1 MKRIGRIF
9 CSSFLSVLL
18 VLSECPTVSAEDSK
32 KEENV
37 IEDIQRITEFVGYE
51 PNENKPY
58 MNFMV
63 NAEEK
68 ENLML
73 PESLDVWI
81 ENSSEP
87 EKLMVNWDIKTE
99 TYDQI
104 VYVPKWDEAL
114 YQLSDELLQGQDALP
129 YIVVNVVNQMQNNE
143 LIVYDNNVTEKTVG
157 SGVNADYANFIE
169 LFNDSSLSG
178 DVIVKLNSDVT
189 ETRNASTGAFE
200 IPDRITSL
208 TIDSDTDGTV
218 RVLKISGDGALSNIY
233 ANGKKLYVG
242 KDIQISGSDIYG
254 GGYEK
259 DITGSPVIEFYGKMA
274 DSASIY
280 GGGYNYQVE
289 GDIKLIVGGYISWS
303 LIGGGHAEPDKN
315 QSLSTINADVTG
327 NIEIQLLKDGHVH
340 NVLFGGGYATSE
352 QSGTYSA
359 NVSGNIKLDING
371 DVYCLN
377 DAIVGGGAAKAGT
390 RKTMTLNANV
400 GGDIALNFGEDAQSG
415 NGKYM
420 GAGLHIIGG
429 GLASGDSNHTDGTGD
444 WNIVT
449 NAIVSGDVKI
459 KVDKDSAA
467 GESQL
472 NERTIYY
479 LYAGGNADGR
489 GSNANVLGSTY
500 VQCGRGPAL
509 SSSFLAAGGHAAFGG
524 TADVKKTTN
533 ITIIPIDNQFEGY
546 ENTPA
551 IYGGGKA
558 DGNYDLANQTLDLRI
573 SQANVGGSKIEIKA
587 GSTISTYDTD
597 RGASIVGGGLASG
610 NATNNSYGDTFDM
623 CPAIAKVL
631 GDISI
636 NIADDIVF
644 NEGMVGGGIVVR
656 AGDASVDGSINITI
670 KDNCIFNK
678 DYVGAGKVVRV
689 TSSLNAKALSNV
701 EGNITSTFGKNIE
714 FKQSYY
720 GGGYTEGANS
730 SASVGGK
737 ITTSFTGGVSVG
749 ANYAAAGY
757 AKNPNTTANV
767 AGGLDYTI
775 NGDFSCKNYYGAGYL
790 YNSAGSANI
799 GTEDNPVSVKT
810 TFKGDGTNT
819 LTMSSSTGT
828 WAYNGGFAQFGM
840 GTANIYGDV
849 SLTFDG
855 TNPQR
860 TLVAGGYGYAGSGDI
875 IGSLQLLIKD
885 LDNPLTAL
893 IYSGGYAANGG
904 TAVIN
909 GDVNSSYDSVT
920 INNFLYGGGRNADA
934 KTGTDADIQGN
945 AKMTFKNSVLPYS
958 ASNTDLNVYGG
969 GYGTSGNPVN
979 ITGTSVIELKENNT
993 VNGKL
998 TAGGYA
1004 SCSVNDFEFHIIG
1017 TQKNAIAFTDYV
1029 YSSSVINNKIK
1040 LYVGDGTTETTLNSL
1055 FLQNLDDVIVADK
1068 ATLKLAE
1075 SANGSD
1081 NINHLFYNVG
1091 ELTIQPGGSLDLTNA
1106 NTTYSDSILGNY
1118 TGGGTLRLE
1127 DGKTFTIGG
1136 TASGTT
1142 TVEIDDT
1149 PIVDQTYITVTGG
1162 GTESF
1167 TYDSDE
1173 YELRNDEASAP
1184 HKWKYVKSEIVAP
1197 HNSVTGIVNDSE
1209 YTKGDK
1215 ISFTAI
1221 GDGMNVTSPQTNAVR
1236 WLPVKWQVL
1245 TENSFNEAGPYTGE
1259 IDTSTLSVGSS
1270 TLKVVFQKQKY
1281 DGSVWNDVTGED
1293 TLTITFKIK
1302 EKTSSDLPSGGG
1314 GGGSSAPSSK
1324 ADGFVEEQNKTY
1336 YYNNGKQVE
1345 SGFILLD
1352 KDEKLVAAVK
1362 PEQLSVIPEIA
1373 EAVYFIKDDKT
1384 VAKQEWVILD
1394 EFNNLVNT
1402 RPFDQLI
1409 TDYGDKYKVYAAKAD
1424 GRLVQSWLEVNGI
1437 WYYFKEDY
1445 TARYQYWQAHWND
1458 WYLFENY
1465 TYVTNRW
1472 HPTSEGRWYYLDS
1485 EGRMVRNQWVDDCW
1499 INEDGIYWSP
1509 LYN

>member
-104 VYVPKWDEAL
+104 IYVPKWDKTL

-129 YIVVNVVNQMQNNE
+129 YIVVNVENQMQNNE
-143 LIVYDNNVTEKTVG
+143 LIVYDNKAIEKTVG
-157 SGVNADYANFIE
+157 SGVNADYTNFIE
-169 LFNDSSLSG
+169 LFNDSLLSG

-189 ETRNASTGAFE
+189 ESRNATTGAFE

-208 TIDSDTDGTV
+208 TIDSDTDGTP
-218 RVLKISGDGALSNIY
+218 RTLSISGNGALLNIY
-233 ANGKKLYVG
+233 VNGKKLYVG
-242 KDIQISGSDIYG
+242 KDIKISNDGIYNSDIYG

-259 DITGSPVIEFYGKMA
+259 DIIGSPEIEFYGRLE
-274 DSASIY
+274 SSGSIY
-280 GGGYNYQVE
+280 GGGYNHKVT
-289 GDIKLIVGGYISWS
+289 GDIKLIVGGYVGWS

-340 NVLFGGGYATSE
+340 NVLYGGGYATSE

-359 NVSGNIKLDING
+359 NVSGNIELDING

-377 DAIVGGGAAKAGT
+377 DAIVGGGAAKAET

-400 GGDIALNFGEDAQSG
+400 GGDITLNFGEDAQSG

-429 GLASGDSNHTDGTGD
+429 GLASGNSNYNDGTGD

-533 ITIIPIDNQFEGY
+533 ITIVPIDNQFEGY

-636 NIADDIVF
+636 NIADDIEF

-720 GGGYTEGANS
+720 GGGFTEGANS

-775 NGDFSCKNYYGAGYL
+775 NGDFSCANYYGAGYL
-790 YNSAGSANI
+790 YNSASSADI
-799 GTEDNPVSVKT
+799 GTKDNPVSVKT
-810 TFKGDGTNT
+810 TFKGNGTNT
-819 LTMSSSTGT
+819 MRTSSSGI
-828 WAYNGGFAQFGM
+828 WLYNGGYAQFGG
-840 GTANIYGDV
+840 GTVNIYGNL

-855 TNPQR
+855 TNPQE
-860 TLVAGGYGYAGSGDI
+860 TLI
-875 IGSLQLLIKD
+875 IGGCGKQTTNADITGNIEFTMQN
-885 LDNPLTAL
+885 LDNPMSYS
-893 IYSGGYAANGG
+893 IYGGGYAATGG
-904 TAVIN
+904 TANITGNVTTKYNNSTIN
-909 GDVNSSYDSVT
+909 GA
-920 INNFLYGGGRNADA
+920 IYGGGRNADA
-934 KTGTDADIQGN
+934 KAGTNADITGN
-945 AKMTFKNSVLPYS
+945 MKMIFTNTVLSS
-958 ASNTDLNVYGG
+958 AYGG
-969 GYGTSGNPVN
+969 SMGADGNNAIINGTS
-979 ITGTSVIELKENNT
+979 IIELKEGNT
-993 VNGKL
+993 VKQQL
-998 TAGGYA
+998 YAGGYYY
-1004 SCSVNDFEFHIIG
+1004 SSLDNMEFHVTGIQNSPI
-1017 TQKNAIAFTDYV
+1017 TFTGSGAYAT
-1029 YSSSVINNKIK
+1029 SVVNNDIK
-1040 LYVGDGTTETTLNSL
+1040 LFIGDGTTETILNSEYIL
-1055 FLQNLDDVIVADK
+1055 NVNEVIVTDNAVLKLSEKGSDGSNNQQNLFFDV
-1068 ATLKLAE
+1068 E
-1075 SANGSD
+1075 
-1081 NINHLFYNVG
+1081 
-1091 ELTIQPGGSLDLTNA
+1091 ELTIQPGGKLDLTNSSTA
-1106 NTTYSDSILGNY
+1106 QNDSILGNY

-1136 TASGTT
+1136 AASGTT
-1142 TVEIDDT
+1142 TVEIDGT
-1149 PIVDQTYITVTGG
+1149 PVVDQTYITVTGG

-1259 IDTSTLSVGSS
+1259 IDTSTLSVGSN
-1270 TLKVVFQKQKY
+1270 TLNVVFQKQKY

-1324 ADGFVEEQNKTY
+1324 ADGFVEEKNKTY
-1336 YYNNGKQVE
+1336 YYNNGKQAE

-1409 TDYGDKYKVYAAKAD
+1409 TDYGDKYKVYAARED

-1485 EGRMVRNQWVDDCW
+1485 EGRMVRNQWIDDCW

>member
-87 EKLMVNWDIKTE
+87 EKVMVNWDIKTE

-104 VYVPKWDEAL
+104 VYVPKWDETL

-129 YIVVNVVNQMQNNE
+129 YIVVNVENQMQNNE

-157 SGVNADYANFIE
+157 SMNADYTNFIE

-189 ETRNASTGAFE
+189 ESRNASTGAFE

-208 TIDSDTDGTV
+208 TIDSDTDGTS
-218 RVLKISGDGALSNIY
+218 RTLSISGNGALLNIY
-233 ANGKKLYVG
+233 VNGKKLYVG
-242 KDIQISGSDIYG
+242 KDIKISNDGIYNSDIYG

-259 DITGSPVIEFYGKMA
+259 DIIGSPEIEFYGRLE
-274 DSASIY
+274 SSGSIY
-280 GGGYNYQVE
+280 GGGYNHKVT
-289 GDIKLIVGGYISWS
+289 GDIKLIVGGYVGWS

-340 NVLFGGGYATSE
+340 NVLYGGGYVMSE
-352 QSGTYSA
+352 KSDTTGTHSA
-359 NVSGNIKLDING
+359 NVSGNINLDING

-377 DAIVGGGAAKAGT
+377 DSIVGGGVAIAKVSQET
-390 RKTMTLNANV
+390 SLYANV
-400 GGDIALNFGEDAQSG
+400 GGNITLTFGADASRKTKTEG
-415 NGKYM
+415 IPV
-420 GAGLHIIGG
+420 HGG
-429 GLASGDSNHTDGTGD
+429 GRASSYISNNTKNIITSAKVGGDIKITAIEDSLASSSQED
-444 WNIVT
+444 
-449 NAIVSGDVKI
+449 
-459 KVDKDSAA
+459 DKKF
-467 GESQL
+467 Q
-472 NERTIYY
+472 Y
-479 LYAGGNADGR
+479 LYGGGNAAGR
-489 GSNANVLGSTY
+489 GADASVQGNTY
-500 VQCGRGPAL
+500 IQCGRVVRNSAQGIYG
-509 SSSFLAAGGHAAFGG
+509 GGHASYGG
-524 TADVKKTTN
+524 TADVIGTAH
-533 ITIIPIDNQFEGY
+533 ITIVPIKNQVDDY
-546 ENTPA
+546 ENA
-551 IYGGGKA
+551 QGIYGGGKA
-558 DGNYDLANQTLDLRI
+558 DGNYDSANQGQDLKV
-573 SQANVGGSKIEIKA
+573 SQANVGGSIIKIEKGIKF
-587 GSTISTYDTD
+587 SDTD
-597 RGASIVGGGLASG
+597 NIINLLGGGYIETDGFTASFV
-610 NATNNSYGDTFDM
+610 ADSDFKKCTAF
-623 CPAIAKVL
+623 AKVL
-631 GDISI
+631 GDIKI
-636 NIADDIVF
+636 DIADDITLP
-644 NEGMVGGGIVVR
+644 GGIYSAGYVKTG
-656 AGDASVDGSINITI
+656 GDASVSGSITLT
-670 KDNCIFNK
+670 
-678 DYVGAGKVVRV
+678 V
-689 TSSLNAKALSNV
+689 
-701 EGNITSTFGKNIE
+701 GKN
-714 FKQSYY
+714 SVVGNYT
-720 GGGYTEGANS
+720 GGGYAYGGEEDFYAIAN
-730 SASVGGK
+730 VKGK
-737 ITTSFTGGVSVG
+737 ITVIFADGLTVTGS
-749 ANYAAAGY
+749 YAGGGRATKSGTNAD
-757 AKNPNTTANV
+757 V

-828 WAYNGGFAQFGM
+828 WAYNGGFAQFGK

-934 KTGTDADIQGN
+934 KTGTDANIQGN
-945 AKMTFKNSVLPYS
+945 VRMTFKNSVLPYS
-958 ASNTDLNVYGG
+958 ASNTYLNVYGG

-1017 TQKNAIAFTDYV
+1017 TQKNAIAFTDSV

-1055 FLQNLDDVIVADK
+1055 FLQNLDEVIVADK
-1068 ATLKLAE
+1068 ATLNLAE
-1075 SANGSD
+1075 VSYNGG
-1081 NINHLFYNVG
+1081 NNTNRLFYNVG
-1091 ELTIQPGGSLDLTNA
+1091 DLTIQPGGSLDLTNA

-1149 PIVDQTYITVTGG
+1149 PIIDQTYITVTDG

-1184 HKWKYVKSEIVAP
+1184 HQWKYVKSEIVAP

-1209 YTKGDK
+1209 YTIGDK

-1259 IDTSTLSVGSS
+1259 IDTSTLSVGSN

-1302 EKTSSDLPSGGG
+1302 EKSSSDLPSGGG

-1373 EAVYFIKDDKT
+1373 EAVYFIKNDKT

-1409 TDYGDKYKVYAAKAD
+1409 TDYSDKYKVYAARED

>member
-87 EKLMVNWDIKTE
+87 EKVMVNWDIKTE

-114 YQLSDELLQGQDALP
+114 YQLSDELLQRQDALP
-129 YIVVNVVNQMQNNE
+129 YIVVNVENQMQNNE

-157 SGVNADYANFIE
+157 SMNADYTNFIE

-189 ETRNASTGAFE
+189 ESRNASTGAFE

-218 RVLKISGDGALSNIY
+218 RVLKVSGDGALSNIY
-233 ANGKKLYVG
+233 ANGMKLYVG

-340 NVLFGGGYATSE
+340 NVLYGGGYVMSE
-352 QSGTYSA
+352 KSDTTGTHSA
-359 NVSGNIKLDING
+359 NVSGNINLDING

-377 DAIVGGGAAKAGT
+377 DSIVGGGVAIAKVSQET
-390 RKTMTLNANV
+390 SLYANV
-400 GGDIALNFGEDAQSG
+400 GGNITLTFGADASRKTKTEG
-415 NGKYM
+415 IPV
-420 GAGLHIIGG
+420 HGG
-429 GLASGDSNHTDGTGD
+429 GRASSYISNNTKNIITSAKVGGDIKITAIEDSLAS
-444 WNIVT
+444 
-449 NAIVSGDVKI
+449 SGQENYRKF
-459 KVDKDSAA
+459 
-467 GESQL
+467 Q
-472 NERTIYY
+472 Y
-479 LYAGGNADGR
+479 LYVGGNAAGR
-489 GSNANVLGSTY
+489 GADASVQGNTY
-500 VQCGRGPAL
+500 IQCGRVVRNSAQGIYG
-509 SSSFLAAGGHAAFGG
+509 GGHASYGG
-524 TADVKKTTN
+524 TADVIGTTH
-533 ITIIPIDNQFEGY
+533 ITIVPIKNQANDY
-546 ENTPA
+546 ENA
-551 IYGGGKA
+551 QGIYGGGKA
-558 DGNYDLANQTLDLRI
+558 DGNYDSANQGRDLKV
-573 SQANVGGSKIEIKA
+573 SQANVGGSIIKIEK
-587 GSTISTYDTD
+587 GVKFSDTD
-597 RGASIVGGGLASG
+597 NIINLLGGGYIETDGFTASFV
-610 NATNNSYGDTFDM
+610 ADSDFKK

-631 GDISI
+631 GDIKI
-636 NIADDIVF
+636 DIADDITLP
-644 NEGMVGGGIVVR
+644 GGIYSAGYVKTG
-656 AGDASVDGSINITI
+656 GDASVSGSITLT
-670 KDNCIFNK
+670 
-678 DYVGAGKVVRV
+678 VGNNSVV
-689 TSSLNAKALSNV
+689 
-701 EGNITSTFGKNIE
+701 GNYT
-714 FKQSYY
+714 
-720 GGGYTEGANS
+720 GGGYAYGGEEDFDAIAN
-730 SASVGGK
+730 VKGK
-737 ITTSFTGGVSVG
+737 ITVIFADGLTVTGS
-749 ANYAAAGY
+749 YAGGGRASYSGTNAD
-757 AKNPNTTANV
+757 V
-767 AGGLDYTI
+767 AGGLDLTI

-819 LTMSSSTGT
+819 MRTSSSGI
-828 WAYNGGFAQFGM
+828 WLYNGGYAQLG
-840 GTANIYGDV
+840 GGAVNIYGNL

-855 TNPQR
+855 TIPQQ
-860 TLVAGGYGYAGSGDI
+860 TLIIGGYGKQTTNADI
-875 IGSLQLLIKD
+875 IGNIEFTMQN
-885 LDNPLTAL
+885 LDNPMSYS

-904 TAVIN
+904 TANITGNVTTKYNNSTIN
-909 GDVNSSYDSVT
+909 GAV
-920 INNFLYGGGRNADA
+920 YGGGRNADA
-934 KTGTDADIQGN
+934 TAGTNADITGN
-945 AKMTFKNSVLPYS
+945 MKMIFTNTVLSS
-958 ASNTDLNVYGG
+958 AYGG
-969 GYGTSGNPVN
+969 SMGADGNNAIINGTS
-979 ITGTSVIELKENNT
+979 IIELKEGNT
-993 VNGKL
+993 VKQQL
-998 TAGGYA
+998 YAGGYYY
-1004 SCSVNDFEFHIIG
+1004 SSLDNMEFHVTGIQNSPITFTG
-1017 TQKNAIAFTDYV
+1017 SGANAT
-1029 YSSSVINNKIK
+1029 SVVNNDIK
-1040 LYVGDGTTETTLNSL
+1040 LFIGDGTTETTLNSL
-1055 FLQNLDDVIVADK
+1055 YLQNLDEVIVAVK
-1068 ATLKLAE
+1068 ATLNLAE
-1075 SANGSD
+1075 VAYTGGKNT
-1081 NINHLFYNVG
+1081 NHLFYNVNN
-1091 ELTIQPGGSLDLTNA
+1091 LTIHEGGTLDLTNA

-1173 YELRNDEASAP
+1173 YELGNDEASAP

-1324 ADGFVEEQNKTY
+1324 ADGFVEEKNKTY

-1362 PEQLSVIPEIA
+1362 PEQLSVIPEIT
-1373 EAVYFIKDDKT
+1373 EAVYFIKNDKT

-1409 TDYGDKYKVYAAKAD
+1409 TDYGDKYKVYAARED

-1485 EGRMVRNQWVDDCW
+1485 EGKMVRNQWVDGCW